1 LDYSL
6 AKLLWPALQPSN
18 LLLLLLA
25 AAVLLGWRRLAVS
38 VLAILALAVVLPV
51 GSWLTVPLEERFP
64 RPGTTPERVTG
75 VIVLGGAQQPHIT
88 ASRGVLA
95 LNQHGERLIE
105 GLALARRH
113 PEARLLFSGWSARP
127 DEQGTSEQLVN
138 TVFIDLMDFDED
150 RVIREERSRNTW
162 ENALYTRDLIE
173 PDAEDVWLLVTSAS
187 HMPRS
192 IGMFR
197 TVGLD
202 LVPWPVD
209 YQTARPLRWSGRFSV
224 AGRLDDLDFATR
236 EWLALLFYHLR
247 GRTDAL
253 FPGP

>member
-1 LDYSL
+1 MDYSL
-6 AKLLWPALQPSN
+6 AKLLWPVLQPSN
-18 LLLLLLA
+18 LLVVALA
-25 AAVLLGWRRLAVS
+25 AAVLLGWRRLAGAT
-38 VLAILALAVVLPV
+38 LALLALAVVLPV
-51 GSWLTVPLEERFP
+51 GHWLLVPLEERFP
-64 RPGTTPERVTG
+64 RPATTPDRVTG
-75 VIVLGGAQQPHIT
+75 VVVLGGAQLPHIT

-113 PEARLLFSGWSARP
+113 PEARLLFSGWNARP
-127 DEQGTSEQLVN
+127 DDQGASEQLVN
-138 TVFIDLMDFDED
+138 TIFLDLMGFDED

-162 ENALYTRDLIE
+162 ENALYTRDLVQ
-173 PDAEDVWLLVTSAS
+173 PDPDDVWLLVTSAS

-209 YQTARPLRWSGRFSV
+209 YLTARPLRWSGPFSV
-224 AGRLDDLDFATR
+224 AGRLNDLDFATR

-253 FPGP
+253 FPAP